1 MYLYLDAVASGQ
13 HFSPDFS
20 DGAVIQRIMAAA
32 MKSDAEGGKEV
43 QI

>member
-1 MYLYLDAVASGQ
+1 MFLYLDAVASGK

>member
-13 HFSPDFS
+13 HFSPDFA

-32 MKSDAEGGKEV
+32 MQSDADGGKEV
-43 QI
+43 TV